1 MKKQT
6 ASKMINPWAGYPA
19 SINEE
24 NKHLFPKE
32 IREAFEFIHKNKT
45 LFPERYYR
53 KQRVM
58 IKQQVKEQWERNPAR
73 PIKEV
78 IEFIMKPLPSW
89 LPAPKIIEITKLI
102 IKEWEQ
108 LHKEEIFA

>member
-1 MKKQT
+1 MKKET
-6 ASKMINPWAGYPA
+6 ASKITNPWEGYPA

-32 IREAFEFIHKNKT
+32 IREAFDFIDENKS
-45 LFPERYYR
+45 LFPERYFR

-58 IKQQVKEQWERNPAR
+58 IKQKVKGLWEQNPSR

-78 IEFIMKPLPSW
+78 IEIIMKPLPSW
-89 LPAPKIIEITKLI
+89 LPAARIIEITKLI